1 MNEISDM
8 LNNFGGIQPNSLSQI
23 LNIDDESDDD
33 VSYLYQDSPYYDMD
47 SIKLF
52 CNRNKGSFSVFSLN
66 AQSINAKISEL
77 KCVLEIIKDD
87 CDFLFSAIC
96 IQETWVKENENIS
109 QLQIDNYELFNKQLV

>member
-52 CNRNKGSFSVFSLN
+52 CNRNKGSFQF
-66 AQSINAKISEL
+66 
-77 KCVLEIIKDD
+77 
-87 CDFLFSAIC
+87 FP
-96 IQETWVKENENIS
+96 
-109 QLQIDNYELFNKQLV
+109 